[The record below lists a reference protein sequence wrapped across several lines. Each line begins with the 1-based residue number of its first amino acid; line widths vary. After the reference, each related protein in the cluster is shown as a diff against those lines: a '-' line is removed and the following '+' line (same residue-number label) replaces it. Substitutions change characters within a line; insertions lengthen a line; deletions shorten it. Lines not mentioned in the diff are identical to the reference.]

1 MALPEKTIGF
11 NYGRLTTVGRELL
24 DKKQQKEKEEKVKQL
39 PSTVEDRTASTV
51 EVMSPST
58 VEDRTASTVEVMS
71 PSTVEVVSPSTVEG
85 RDLWTVEGGEGV
97 FTRSRLRRITVAQD
111 ALTHVEESVYD
122 ALWGV
127 KKKAEQETH
136 RLAQMGYSELA
147 KKSRVSKRT
156 IQSIVDRLIQ
166 KNFIQIEVPADI
178 LRRQPT
184 VYKVL
189 GYAAIL
195 KHQRDTGRQ
204 WVIQTGRGIFYA
216 QKLSSTVEARLPST
230 VEVRSPST
238 VEASSTSTVELPST
252 VLLIG
257 NKEGITSSSGTAIVQ
272 RAIAKHI
279 AIDDDAVL
287 QIIQGCQRNDPDCTL
302 EEIAEFS
309 AHSAAKIRRQKN
321 VGNPAGLLINQAP
334 RFFPG
339 TELTAYRARKA
350 QEIAKAREMAR
361 RVLENPEASPQ
372 ELEWAKTMIPDGR
385 PAENEG

>member
-11 NYGRLTTVGRELL
+11 NYARLTTVGQKLL
-24 DKKQQKEKEEKVKQL
+24 DKREQEKANQL
-39 PSTVEDRTASTV
+39 SSTVEDMPASTVKDRTASTVKDRTASTV
-51 EVMSPST
+51 ENIL
-58 VEDRTASTVEVMS
+58 ASTVEGS
-71 PSTVEVVSPSTVEG
+71 LSSTVEVVPASTAEG
-85 RDLWTVEGGEGV
+85 MDLWTVEGGGGV

-122 ALWGV
+122 VLWGV

-166 KNFIQIEVPADI
+166 KNFIQIEVAADMT
-178 LRRQPT
+178 RRQPT
-184 VYKVL
+184 IYKVL

-216 QKLSSTVEARLPST
+216 QKLSSTVEARSHSI
-230 VEVRSPST
+230 VEARSPST

-257 NKEGITSSSGTAIVQ
+257 NKEGITSSSDTAAVQ
-272 RAIAKHI
+272 RQITKHLT
-279 AIDDDAVL
+279 IDDDAVR
-287 QIIQGCQRNDPDCTL
+287 IIIERCRRNDPDCTL
-302 EEIAEFS
+302 EEIAAFA
-309 AHSAAKIRRQKN
+309 AHSAAKISRQRN
-321 VGNPAGLLINQAP
+321 VDNPAGLLISQAP

-339 TELTAYRARKA
+339 AELTAYRARKA
-350 QEIAKAREMAR
+350 QEMAEGRETAR
-361 RVLENPEASPQ
+361 RVLDDQESPEDAK
-372 ELEWAKTMIPDGR
+372 EWAQSILAAGKG
-385 PAENEG
+385 